1 MSAQQRPPAEP
12 PQRAVRL
19 TQAGTGYPLLLIRR
33 TDPYQL
39 SLEGVAQRSGLP
51 PELVG
56 RFVALGLIDARRDSL
71 GRLRFRADAP
81 AAIARVQRL
90 RSGLSLNYAAIGLV
104 LDLLDRIDHLETAL
118 RRRERAAEERMPWT

>member
-12 PQRAVRL
+12 ARQSARL
-19 TQAGTGYPLLLIRR
+19 AQAGTGYPLLLIRR
-33 TDPYQL
+33 ADPYPL
-39 SLEGVAQRSGLP
+39 SVDSVAQRSGLP
-51 PELVG
+51 PELVR
-56 RFVALGLIDARRDSL
+56 RFAALGMVDARRDPL
-71 GRLRFRADAP
+71 GRLRFRDDAP
-81 AAIARVQRL
+81 AVIARAQRL

>member
-12 PQRAVRL
+12 ARRAVRL
-19 TQAGTGYPLLLIRR
+19 AQAGTGYPLLLIRQA
-33 TDPYQL
+33 DPYQL
-39 SLEGVAQRSGLP
+39 SLDRVAQRSGLP

-56 RFVALGLIDARRDSL
+56 RFVALGLIDAHRDGL

-81 AAIARVQRL
+81 AAVAKVQRL

-104 LDLLDRIDHLETAL
+104 LDLLDRIDQLETTL
-118 RRRERAAEERMPWT
+118 RRRERAAEERTPWT